1 MNQVLKDKFWSQGNQ
16 KWVDY
21 IKDLTGMNSF
31 EQIVFQGFHDMDTD
45 ETIIANL
52 GVQDVQF
59 SKLEA
64 SVEKK
69 VLWGMLY
76 CIDYT
81 MKHDK

>member
-21 IKDLTGMNSF
+21 MKELTGMNSL
-31 EQIVFQGFHDMDTD
+31 ERQVFQGFHDMDTD
-45 ETIIANL
+45 ETTIANL
-52 GVQDVQF
+52 GIQDTQF
-59 SKLEA
+59 AKLEA

-69 VLWGMLY
+69 MTWGMLY
-76 CIDYT
+76 CVDFT

>member
-21 IKDLTGMNSF
+21 IKDLTGMNSS
-31 EQIVFQGFHDMDTD
+31 EQTVMQGFHDMDTD
-45 ETIIANL
+45 DTIIANL
-52 GVQDVQF
+52 GIQDTQF

-64 SVEKK
+64 AVEKK
-69 VLWGMLY
+69 TLWGILY

>member
-21 IKDLTGMNSF
+21 MKDLTGMNSL
-31 EQIVFQGFHDMDTD
+31 EQTVMQGFHDMDTD
-45 ETIIANL
+45 DTIIADL
-52 GVQDVQF
+52 GIQDTQF
-59 SKLEA
+59 NKLEA
-64 SVEKK
+64 AVEKK
-69 VLWGMLY
+69 ILWGILY